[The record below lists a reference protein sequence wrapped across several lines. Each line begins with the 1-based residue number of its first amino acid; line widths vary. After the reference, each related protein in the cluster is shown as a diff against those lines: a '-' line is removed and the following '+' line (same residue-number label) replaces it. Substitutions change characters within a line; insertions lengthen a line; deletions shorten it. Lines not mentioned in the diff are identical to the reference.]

1 VECRTPQ
8 RYVVANCEDISETG
22 MLVKAREPF
31 EVSQAVTLRFVLP
44 PLMSGDVIQAGG
56 IVVRAESGAYMA
68 IEFTE
73 MRLPF
78 REAIARY
85 VEQSLLKAQ

>member
-1 VECRTPQ
+1 
-8 RYVVANCEDISETG
+8 VANCENISETG

-31 EVSQAVTLRFVLP
+31 EVSQAVTLRFLLP
-44 PLMSGDVIQAGG
+44 PLTSGWVIQTGG
-56 IVVRAESGAYMA
+56 VVVRAEPGEYMA

-73 MRLPF
+73 MRSPF

-85 VEQSLLKAQ
+85 VEQSLPKVG